1 MINAS
6 GGEGRFQAWAS
17 LIGKRFQP
25 ELHTRVS
32 GVCLFEGSM
41 VPNGS
46 QYDWLV
52 QTKLVVNDRAG
63 FQLPSWIQATI
74 KEAGEQFERAL
85 LNKAC

>member
-1 MINAS
+1 
-6 GGEGRFQAWAS
+6 
-17 LIGKRFQP
+17 
-25 ELHTRVS
+25 
-32 GVCLFEGSM
+32 M